1 MKRREFITLLSGV
14 TLVWSLNARAQQ
26 SAAVVGFISGG
37 APGESARLVTAFQ
50 NGLSEAGYVESNNV
64 FIAFR
69 WAEGQYDRVP
79 TLAAELVDQHVTVIA
94 AFGPPAA
101 LAAKAATPTIPI
113 VFSVG
118 VDPVEAGLV
127 ASLNRPGGNVTGMT
141 LFSAPL
147 LPKRLQLLR
156 ELIPT
161 AEVIAVLVNLTT
173 SEGATQTKEIRG
185 AAREIGQRIVVLNA
199 ASDVDLDAAFQTLI
213 SQKVGA
219 VIVAA
224 DQFFSARRD
233 QIIAL
238 ATRHA
243 VPAMYHWR
251 EFVIGGGLISYGAS
265 ILDTYR
271 QVGIYVGR
279 ILKGANPADLPVEQP
294 TKFELVINLKT
305 AKALG
310 ITIPPSIMVRADE
323 VIE

>member
-1 MKRREFITLLSGV
+1 MKRREFIIIGGA

-37 APGESARLVTAFQ
+37 SPGESARLITAFQ
-50 NGLSEAGYVESNNV
+50 NGLSEAGYVEGNNV
-64 FIAFR
+64 YIAFR

-79 TLAAELVDQHVTVIA
+79 TLAAELVDQRVTVIA

-101 LAAKAATPTIPI
+101 LAAKAATSTIPI

-127 ASLNRPGGNVTGMT
+127 ASLNRPVGNLTGMT

-147 LPKRLQLLR
+147 GPKRLQLLR

-161 AEVIAVLVNLTT
+161 AEVIALLVNPTT
-173 SEGATQTKEIRG
+173 SEGATQAKEIRD

-199 ASDVDLDAAFQTLI
+199 ATDVDIGAAFETFS
-213 SQKVGA
+213 SQQVGA
-219 VIVAA
+219 VMVAA

-233 QIIAL
+233 RIIAL
-238 ATRHA
+238 AMHHA

-279 ILKGANPADLPVEQP
+279 ILKGAKPADLPVQQP
-294 TKFELVINLKT
+294 TTFELVINLKT
-305 AKALG
+305 AKTLG
-310 ITIPPSIMVRADE
+310 LTIPPSIMVRADE